1 MIENNVIINFASHKN
16 ILELQVIVPDV
27 LKALGLSIL
36 NREVVKLKVL
46 PAQNEYQLIIKIIL
60 TEVQERAI
68 QELFNNR
75 EYKIFQSDFE
85 NLVG

>member
-16 ILELQVIVPDV
+16 IRELQVIVPDV

-36 NREVVKLKVL
+36 NREVVKLKVF
-46 PAQNEYQLIIKIIL
+46 PAQNEYQLIINIIL